1 MEENVIYPRSQKELI
16 CVMEKACKEGRL
28 LETILDE
35 FARQPFHMSALW
47 ACRSYFYQLDAEV
60 CRSHPALPPLLALL
74 SAMEGD
80 LNKAKKYVSILGE
93 TPRHWKPQDF
103 CERDYLSLIHI

>member
-1 MEENVIYPRSQKELI
+1 MEENVTYPRTQKELVCI
-16 CVMEKACKEGRL
+16 MEKAGKEGRL

-35 FARQPFHMSALW
+35 FAAHPFHMPALW
-47 ACRSYFYQLDAEV
+47 ACRSYLHQLDAEA

-80 LNKAKKYVSILGE
+80 L
-93 TPRHWKPQDF
+93 
-103 CERDYLSLIHI
+103 